1 MRPLTRAFDLEKWRR
16 LEPSE
21 VKSNLRELQLAAA
34 TVDEA
39 AREKARL
46 ELARFSF
53 ANGLAHEATGV
64 LSRIAEDRP
73 AITDEPEFRTLRGAA
88 FFIMNQIP
96 EAEADL
102 THPSL
107 EGLDEA
113 AFWLAALRASG
124 GDAVGAA
131 PTLKRTSGII
141 RPYPT
146 ALKVP
151 LGLIVSETAIEMG
164 DVDEAEN
171 QLEFLGV
178 DPPGPIQKAKIGFVQ
193 GRLSELSGDFEGA
206 VGKWEEVM
214 QGPDRSSRAKAAFAR
229 AELLRVEFFWSE
241 RNWPRAAQSLRR
253 LVQAMEL
260 SSAAA
265 LDDRGGRLILNL
277 AIALTLSGNGRSVD
291 RLRTDFGEAMDGTS
305 FRDAFRLIASP
316 QTQGLLDYRTIAN
329 KVADVEQFREF
340 VASYRQGLPG
350 DIPINPN

>member
-1 MRPLTRAFDLEKWRR
+1 MHDPVIGDNLVVVPVIPLGHVAPTRSYPQFDVLASVQGVVIRPKIDSLRVRPLRGGIELTSSEGLQVSSTTARAESEPTGGGGVMRPLTRAFDLEKWRR

-46 ELARFSF
+46 ELARSSF

-88 FFIMNQIP
+88 FFIMNRIP

-124 GDAVGAA
+124 GVAVGAA

-141 RPYPT
+141 RPYPA

-193 GRLSELSGDFEGA
+193 GRLSELSGDFEWA

-214 QGPDRSSRAKAAFAR
+214 
-229 AELLRVEFFWSE
+229 
-241 RNWPRAAQSLRR
+241 
-253 LVQAMEL
+253 
-260 SSAAA
+260 
-265 LDDRGGRLILNL
+265 
-277 AIALTLSGNGRSVD
+277 
-291 RLRTDFGEAMDGTS
+291 
-305 FRDAFRLIASP
+305 
-316 QTQGLLDYRTIAN
+316 
-329 KVADVEQFREF
+329 
-340 VASYRQGLPG
+340 
-350 DIPINPN
+350 